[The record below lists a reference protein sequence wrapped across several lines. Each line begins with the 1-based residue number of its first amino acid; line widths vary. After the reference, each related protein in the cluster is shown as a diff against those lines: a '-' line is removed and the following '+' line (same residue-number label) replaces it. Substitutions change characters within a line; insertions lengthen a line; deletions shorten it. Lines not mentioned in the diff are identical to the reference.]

1 MLLGIDNLKK
11 AALLGIDIGKQV
23 ETALADG
30 KFSWVDSFGFLD
42 ELIKVPGII
51 NSRKDIIA
59 EYKDLTEAERE
70 ELKEY
75 IQDNLDLINDE
86 LEGKIEKGLDIIF
99 SILNFI
105 SKDDTATAFGDGG
118 DRPTTPP
125 TNP

>member
-1 MLLGIDNLKK
+1 MSLGIDNLKK

-42 ELIKVPGII
+42 ELIRVPGII

-59 EYKDLTEAERE
+59 EYQDLTADERE
-70 ELKEY
+70 ELKGY
-75 IQDNLDLINDE
+75 IQDNLDLTNDE

-105 SKDDTATAFGDGG
+105 SKDDVQSFGDGG
-118 DRPTTPP
+118 DHPTTPP
-125 TNP
+125 TNG